1 MLKCRPAFRRLVFV
15 FILYGLFLVETAV
28 ENSAFRNV
36 FLILAIVLYIYRNDI
51 HVCVIGTGKPAGNGD
66 IVVVVFLL
74 EFVGHVV
81 DAGDVVSSVDFHID
95 IIA

>member
-1 MLKCRPAFRRLVFV
+1 MLKCRPTFRRLVFV
-15 FILYGLFLVETAV
+15 FILDSLFLVETAV
-28 ENSAFRNV
+28 EDSAFRNI
-36 FLILAIVLYIYRNDI
+36 FLILSIVLYIYRNDI
-51 HVCVIGTGKPAGNGD
+51 HVCVIGTGQPAGNGD

-81 DAGDVVSSVDFHID
+81 DAGDIVGSVDFHID